1 MASSDFR
8 RLAETNFTKIDRK
21 QAAFFAA
28 DPTNKDRLLS
38 RRLRQTHRGEQ
49 SPVDRAVSRQ
59 TVAALESTD
68 CTPGPPAHDPVDGA
82 GVKSSAREPALHLHN
97 QGAIHAIAA
106 LIRTV
111 SVWVV
116 IWVRV
121 IERKERKTE
130 VIENNDLIKT
140 AMTKSIISIEV
151 AVVETVEAGRGVK
164 HWTALHRHRSH
175 GSSHWSGVPSHLCR
189 RSRDRENGWHHAT
202 EENEFFPV
210 HNVIGSK
217 N

>member
-1 MASSDFR
+1 M
-8 RLAETNFTKIDRK
+8 
-21 QAAFFAA
+21 
-28 DPTNKDRLLS
+28 
-38 RRLRQTHRGEQ
+38 
-49 SPVDRAVSRQ
+49 DRAISRQ

-68 CTPGPPAHDPVDGA
+68 CTSGPPAHDAVDGA
-82 GVKSSAREPALHLHN
+82 GVIPSAGEPALHLHN

-140 AMTKSIISIEV
+140 AATKSIISIEVAVVETVEATKPIISIEV

-164 HWTALHRHRSH
+164 HWTALHRHPSH
-175 GSSHWSGVPSHLCR
+175 GSSHWSAVPSHLCR